1 MSNPLSNIWK
11 GLVSFFTSPGAEAVE
26 KEVAQAALPVAETA
40 LTGLAKSNPAVNI
53 AITILEPVINKEI
66 TKGNTP

>member
-11 GLVSFFTSPGAEAVE
+11 GLVSFFTSPGAQAIE

-40 LTGLAKSNPAVNI
+40 IAAVARTNPAVS
-53 AITILEPVINKEI
+53 ILVQVVEPVINTELSKGE
-66 TKGNTP
+66 TK